1 MLITPRS
8 IRLTRAANASVTS
21 PEQAVL
27 SQDELDA
34 MWADTLAEL
43 VRSHRARLAATDP
56 SRPWLT
62 DEAPPT
68 RGSALA
74 AAPRSSRR

>member
-1 MLITPRS
+1 MLITSRS
-8 IRLTRAANASVTS
+8 IRLMRAANASVTS
-21 PEQAVL
+21 PEQGVQ

-56 SRPWLT
+56 SRPWLN
-62 DEAPPT
+62 DDAPARSGWARAT
-68 RGSALA
+68 
-74 AAPRSSRR
+74 APRSSRR